1 MKIAIIGSG
10 YVGLVTGACFAEV
23 GHEVICIDNDDRKI
37 KALRSGVIPIYE
49 PGLEQLVQRNVSA
62 DRLSFTGSIEEGVD
76 SSQVVFIA
84 VPTPPQADGSVDMTY
99 IERVAREIASVLKE
113 YRVIVDKSTVPV
125 KTGEKVADTIRRYN
139 KVNVEFDVVSNPE
152 FLREGCA
159 VADLMKPDR
168 IVIGSNSERALAI
181 MKRVYEPFM
190 TPIMVTDVNSAE
202 LIKHAANSFLALK
215 ISYINALSAI
225 CEASGADVEK
235 VADGIGADKRI
246 GRSFLNA
253 GLGYGGSC
261 FPKDIAA
268 FISISE
274 QIGEPFHLLREVQ
287 RINQHQRERFLKRV
301 RDTLWVL
308 KEKRIAVWGLTFKP
322 DTDDVRN
329 SVAVDLVN
337 DLIREGAHVTAYDPK
352 GNQKVQEFNLCPGVH
367 LASSALE
374 AVQGAETLVLATE
387 WPDFAA
393 VDLAEIRRRMHTPI
407 VFDGRNLFDPDTM
420 RDLGFQYY
428 RIGHP
433 TTKANSSELSNGNP
447 VGIPITLESGTTPV
461 QDSSNRPRP
470 PYLVEPSVR

>member
-23 GHEVICIDNDDRKI
+23 GHEVICVDNDERKV
-37 KALRSGVIPIYE
+37 KALRNGKIPIYE
-49 PGLEQLVQRNVSA
+49 PGLEQLVQRNVA
-62 DRLSFTGSIEEGVD
+62 AHRLQFTGSIEEGVD
-76 SSQVVFIA
+76 NSQVVFIA
-84 VPTPPQADGSVDMTY
+84 VPTPPQIDGSVDLTY

-125 KTGEKVADTIRRYN
+125 KTGEKVADTIRRYS
-139 KVNVEFDVVSNPE
+139 KKNVDFDVVSNPE

-159 VADLMKPDR
+159 VADLLEPDR

-190 TPIMVTDVNSAE
+190 APIMVTDINSAE

-225 CEASGADVEK
+225 CEASGADIEK

-268 FISISE
+268 FIAISE
-274 QIGEPFHLLREVQ
+274 QIGEPFQLLREVQ
-287 RINQHQRERFLKRV
+287 RINQYQRERFVKRL

-322 DTDDVRN
+322 NTDDVRN

-337 DLIREGAHVTAYDPK
+337 DLHREGAQVTAYDPK
-352 GNQKVQEFNLCPGVH
+352 GNEKVQELNLCPGVC
-367 LASSALE
+367 LANSALE
-374 AVQGAETLVLATE
+374 AVQDAETLVLATE
-387 WPDFAA
+387 WPDFGN
-393 VDLAEIRRRMHTPI
+393 VDLTEVRRLMHTPI
-407 VFDGRNLFDPDTM
+407 VFDGRNLFDPATM
-420 RDLGFQYY
+420 RDLGFHYY
-428 RIGHP
+428 AIGRP
-433 TTKANSSELSNGNP
+433 LPKAALA
-447 VGIPITLESGTTPV
+447 
-461 QDSSNRPRP
+461 
-470 PYLVEPSVR
+470 